1 MLVGGLWQVLVIFGL
16 HWSLIP
22 IHLNNLAT
30 IGTDIICIAS
40 FATTFCATGAV
51 MGIFFKTKNKKIKS
65 LSIPA
70 IISGIAGV
78 TEPAIYGILLP
89 KKWPFIRTCIV
100 SAIGG
105 AIMCGMGVMI
115 YTKTGMG
122 IFGYTQSINTANGDM
137 SGMIISIIV
146 TLASMVFCMVVELV

>member
-1 MLVGGLWQVLVIFGL
+1 MLVGGLWQVLVICGL